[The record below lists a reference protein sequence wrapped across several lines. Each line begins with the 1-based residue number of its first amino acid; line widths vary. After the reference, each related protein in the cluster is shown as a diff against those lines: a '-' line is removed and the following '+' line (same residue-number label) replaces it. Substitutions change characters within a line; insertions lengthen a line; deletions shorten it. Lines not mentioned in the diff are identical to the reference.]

1 MMNLDIKILDRI
13 CFVLVV
19 IVSLVCAYWVVK
31 QSGKQRREITQEDQ
45 IISKRVKELK
55 SAEENFEQLNQL
67 LKETKKELESM
78 DKRIPMSADIGGVL
92 KQLDALVKNRN
103 IVLLSLQPLP
113 MVEEKLYTK
122 IPIRLMFEGSFGNI
136 YNLLYDLETMNR
148 MLVTESMTISRPNLN
163 NSCQVD
169 LAASVFQR

>member
-1 MMNLDIKILDRI
+1 MMNLNIKTLDRI

-19 IVSLVCAYWVVK
+19 LVSLVCAYWVVK
-31 QSGKQRREITQEDQ
+31 QSVKQRREITQEDQ

-67 LKETKKELESM
+67 LKETKRELESM

-92 KQLDALVKNRN
+92 KQLDVLVKNRN
-103 IVLLSLQPLP
+103 ILLLSLQPLP

>member
-1 MMNLDIKILDRI
+1 MMNLDIKTLDRI

-19 IVSLVCAYWVVK
+19 IVSLVCVYWVVK
-31 QSGKQRREITQEDQ
+31 QSVKQRREITQENQ

-92 KQLDALVKNRN
+92 KQLDVLVKNRN
-103 IVLLSLQPLP
+103 ILLLSLQPLP

-122 IPIRLMFEGSFGNI
+122 IPIRLMFEGSFVNI

-163 NSCQVD
+163 DSCQVD